1 MITLGVTNDRKANTG
16 VTRCS
21 FDDGI
26 TRTQVAAR
34 FGLHDNS
41 ERCTVFDRA
50 AGIHELGLSKD
61 FAACQFRQTAQPDE
75 RSFANVLLN
84 PMKTRGAPTIAFSH
98 LCLSTFVLL

>member
-1 MITLGVTNDRKANTG
+1 MTVRPIPVLPAVPSMMVSPGRRLPLASASMIIP
-16 VTRCS
+16 S
-21 FDDGI
+21 
-26 TRTQVAAR
+26 AAR
-34 FGLHDNS
+34 S
-41 ERCTVFDRA
+41 FDRA

-61 FAACQFRQTAQPDE
+61 FAACQFRQTAQPDD